1 MESVS
6 INICIRA
13 NIQTKGQKT
22 HSDLLKQ
29 IQCFSKSNIWILVLS
44 NKIIRSKIFW

>member
-1 MESVS
+1 MMESVS

-13 NIQTKGQKT
+13 NIQTKGQIT

-29 IQCFSKSNIWILVLS
+29 I
-44 NKIIRSKIFW
+44 